1 MSATILV
8 SGASVAGPAV
18 AYWLA
23 RYGFEVTVVEIAPAP
38 REGGYAVD
46 FSGPTHLTVLER
58 MGLLTEL
65 RSHATGGRP
74 SRFVD
79 GTGHTIFR
87 LPAEFT
93 GGDLEVPRAEVSRA
107 LRDRGGD
114 RVEYVFGD
122 TITALEQTTDGVLVS
137 FRDAPARRFDLVI
150 GADGMHSTVRRL
162 AFAPEDACV
171 SYLGYQVAGW
181 DLPNQWDV
189 RGELVFHNR
198 PGTLAGLSG
207 NAALPARA
215 DAYALFASPEA
226 AVPRGDRNEVLQR
239 VYAGQRWLVPE
250 LLAAFPAA
258 TDVYFDAVARVQ
270 VPRWSAGRIVLLGD
284 AACGATLSGLG
295 TGLAVVA
302 AYVLAGE
309 LARTGD
315 HERAFAEYERIVR
328 PYAQRCQGEGHPARL
343 LAPARAAALRLR
355 DLVLGSAT
363 GRALA
368 LRFGGKAVPGPDLP
382 DYAADTL

>member
-23 RYGFEVTVVEIAPAP
+23 RYGFEVTVVEIAAAP

-65 RSHATGGRP
+65 RSRATGGRP

-79 GTGHTIFR
+79 GGGRTIFR

-93 GGDLEVPRAEVSRA
+93 GGDLEVPRAEVSGA

-122 TITALEQTTDGVLVS
+122 TVTALEQTTDGVLVS

-162 AFAPEDACV
+162 AFAPEHACV

-207 NAALPARA
+207 DARVPAQA

-226 AVPRGDRNEVLQR
+226 VVPRDDRHQVLQR

-270 VPRWSAGRIVLLGD
+270 LPSWTAGRIVLLGD

-295 TGLAVVA
+295 TGLAVVS

-343 LAPARAAALRLR
+343 LAPTGRAALRLR

-368 LRFGGKAVPGPDLP
+368 MRFGGKAVPGPDLP

>member
-1 MSATILV
+1 MSARILV

-65 RSHATGGRP
+65 RSRATGGRP
-74 SRFVD
+74 SRFVN
-79 GTGHTIFR
+79 GKGRTIFQ

-107 LRDRGGD
+107 LQERGGD
-114 RVEYVFGD
+114 QVEYVFGD
-122 TITALEQTTDGVLVS
+122 TVTALEQTTDGVLVS

-162 AFAPEDACV
+162 AFTPEDACV

-181 DLPNQWDV
+181 SLPNQWDV
-189 RGELVFHNR
+189 RGELIFHNR

-207 NAALPARA
+207 DARIPTQA
-215 DAYALFASPEA
+215 DAYALFATPEA
-226 AVPRGDRNEVLQR
+226 VVPRDDRHQVLQQ

-258 TDVYFDAVARVQ
+258 TEVYFDAVARVQ
-270 VPRWSAGRIVLLGD
+270 VPSWSAGRIVLLGD

-295 TGLAVVA
+295 TGLAVVS

-309 LARTGD
+309 LAKTGD

-328 PYAQRCQGEGHPARL
+328 PYAQRCQGEGQPARL
-343 LAPARAAALRLR
+343 LAPTGRAALRLR
-355 DLVLGSAT
+355 NLLLGSAT

-368 LRFGGKAVPGPDLP
+368 MRFGGKAVPGPDLP
-382 DYAADTL
+382 DYTIA

>member
-1 MSATILV
+1 MSASVLV

-18 AYWLA
+18 AHWLA
-23 RYGFEVTVVEIAPAP
+23 RYGFDVTVVEIASAP

-58 MGLLTEL
+58 MGILPEL
-65 RSHATGGRP
+65 RSRATGGRP

-79 GTGHTIFR
+79 ADGRTVFR

-93 GGDLEVPRAEVSRA
+93 GGDLEVPRSEVSRV
-107 LRDRGGD
+107 LRDHGGD
-114 RVEYVFGD
+114 RVEYLYGD
-122 TITALEQTTDGVLVS
+122 TVTACEQSTDGVLVS
-137 FRDAPARRFDLVI
+137 FREAPARRFDLVI
-150 GADGMHSTVRRL
+150 GADGMHSVVRRL
-162 AFAPEDACV
+162 AFAPEHECV
-171 SYLGYQVAGW
+171 SHLGYQVAGW
-181 DLPNQWDV
+181 DLPNHWDV

-207 NAALPARA
+207 DARDPARA
-215 DAYALFASPEA
+215 DAYALFATPNP
-226 AVPRGDRNEVLQR
+226 AVARTERHEVLRR

-250 LLAAFPAA
+250 LLDAFSAA
-258 TDVYFDAVARVQ
+258 TDVYFDSVARVR

-295 TGLAVVA
+295 TGLAVVS

-309 LARTGD
+309 LARQSD
-315 HERAFAEYERIVR
+315 HEQAFAAYERIVR
-328 PYAQRCQGEGHPARL
+328 PYAERCQGEGHPARL
-343 LAPARAAALRLR
+343 LAPTGRAALRVR

-368 LRFGGKAVPGPDLP
+368 MRFGGKATPGPDLP
-382 DYAADTL
+382 DYASGGS